1 MTKTSATR
9 LPICAAK
16 GALLLIALGLAAPAM
31 AQNQPR
37 GLNNEPDAADVALT
51 PLGDLNLR
59 NDPIPPLLLAAREA
73 PFDQAGIRNCAD
85 ITRLVSDLDVVL
97 GPDFDT
103 EVPDEG
109 GRNISAGNI
118 AQRLLGSLIPFRGII
133 REVSGANEHER
144 DFREAIAAGM
154 TRRAYLKGRG
164 QGMGCDYPARPA
176 TENEAIRIRAERL
189 AAAAAAEQQ
198 EENNNGR
205 NRNRRA
211 EQPRPEPDTS
221 TGDVE
226 FVSEPVV
233 QDTGGRRR

>member
-1 MTKTSATR
+1 MKTSATR
-9 LPICAAK
+9 LPTCAAS
-16 GALLLIALGLAAPAM
+16 ALTLIALGLATPAL

-37 GLNNEPDAADVALT
+37 GLNNQPDAEDVALT

-59 NDPIPPLLLAAREA
+59 NDPIPQLLLDARQA
-73 PFDQAGIRNCAD
+73 PYDQSGVRNCRELIQSVAE
-85 ITRLVSDLDVVL
+85 LDAVL

-103 EVPDEG
+103 EVPDTG

-164 QGMGCDYPARPA
+164 QGMGCNYPARPA
-176 TENEAIRIRAERL
+176 TEAEAIRIRAERE
-189 AAAAAAEQQ
+189 AAAAAQQ
-198 EENNNGR
+198 ANEGDN
-205 NRNRRA
+205 NRNRRDQDRA
-211 EQPRPEPDTS
+211 EERNADS
-221 TGDVE
+221 GDVQ

-233 QDTGGRRR
+233 QETSRRRR

>member
-1 MTKTSATR
+1 MTKTSATH
-9 LPICAAK
+9 LPICVGRGAAS
-16 GALLLIALGLAAPAM
+16 ALFLIALGLAAPAL
-31 AQNQPR
+31 AQDQPR
-37 GLNNEPDAADVALT
+37 GLSDQPDAADIALT

-73 PFDQAGIRNCAD
+73 PYDPAGIRNCRD
-85 ITRLVSDLDVVL
+85 ITRLVGELDVVL
-97 GPDFDT
+97 GADYDT
-103 EVPDEG
+103 EVPDDG

-164 QGMGCDYPARPA
+164 QGMNCNYPARPA
-176 TENEAIRIRAERL
+176 TEAEAVRIRAERE
-189 AAAAAAEQQ
+189 AATAQQ
-198 EENNNGR
+198 QQAGNDLNGR
-205 NRNRRA
+205 DDDREERSGQDN
-211 EQPRPEPDTS
+211 
-221 TGDVE
+221 GGVE

-233 QDTGGRRR
+233 QNTSRRR